1 MAKKK
6 KRRGVKVYKP
16 HSVGTILYA
25 IFGLGV
31 IACLVIFALMP
42 MFSCIK
48 EGEDTIA
55 FTGLEFLEFCF
66 RKFIGGFIPLPAQIA
81 PFEAYLSN
89 ETTNIL
95 LQNIQKFHEF
105 IEWGIG
111 AFFVLSVFWALFEVL
126 MSIFMLILGKAN
138 HPKGIKTFGWLV
150 FWFFAIGY
158 GLSYM
163 YFVFIMQIAG
173 EGLNIK
179 PDNLSLIALGAMFVS
194 ALILTIIYRICFKD
208 RIALIKNK
216 RRDDDDDYDDDDD
229 KEEEVSPQQVNPD
242 VGFAIE
248 AQPVQQQPADNGQS
262 VITIGNSA
270 YKKNVDITVANI
282 PEGIAILGSSAFA
295 NCVNLTEVNLPA
307 SLREIS
313 FNCFFNTPKLTRIN
327 YAGSVELWKTIKRG
341 SNWLTKSG
349 TKTIHCKDGQIN
361 VNPSR

>member
-1 MAKKK
+1 MAKKN

-16 HSVGTILYA
+16 HSIGTILYA
-25 IFGLGV
+25 IFGFGV

-42 MFSCIK
+42 MFSCVK
-48 EGEDTIA
+48 EGEEAIA

-66 RKFIGGFIPLPAQIA
+66 RKFIGGFITLPTQIA

-89 ETTNIL
+89 ETSNVL
-95 LQNIQKFHEF
+95 LQNIQKYHEF

-111 AFFVLSVFWALFEVL
+111 AFFVLSVIWALFEAI
-126 MSIFMLILGKAN
+126 MSLFMLILGKAN
-138 HPKGIKTFGWLV
+138 HPKGIKSFGWLV

-194 ALILTIIYRICFKD
+194 ALILTVIYHICFKD
-208 RIALIKNK
+208 RIALMKNK
-216 RRDDDDDYDDDDD
+216 RKDNDDDEDDN
-229 KEEEVSPQQVNPD
+229 EEEVAPRQVNQENNLSN
-242 VGFAIE
+242 E
-248 AQPVQQQPADNGQS
+248 AQPSSQPSVDNGQS

-295 NCVNLTEVNLPA
+295 NCVNLAEVNLPA

-361 VNPSR
+361 VNPSH

>member
-31 IACLVIFALMP
+31 IACLVLFALMP
-42 MFSCIK
+42 MFSCVK
-48 EGEDTIA
+48 EGEETIA

-66 RKFIGGFIPLPAQIA
+66 RRFIGKFVTLPAQIA
-81 PFEAYLSN
+81 PFEAHLTKETSN
-89 ETTNIL
+89 VL
-95 LQNIQKFHEF
+95 LQNIQKYHEF

-111 AFFVLSVFWALFEVL
+111 GLFALSVFWALFEVI
-126 MSIFMLILGKAN
+126 MSLIMLIFGKSN

-150 FWFFAIGY
+150 FWAFAIAY

-173 EGLNIK
+173 DGLTIN

-194 ALILTIIYRICFKD
+194 GIFLTIIYRICFKD
-208 RIALIKNK
+208 RIALMKNK
-216 RRDDDDDYDDDDD
+216 RKHHDDDDDDDDDD
-229 KEEEVSPQQVNPD
+229 EREEEVSPRQISQEQSLPQ
-242 VGFAIE
+242 E
-248 AQPVQQQPADNGQS
+248 PQPSVDNGQS

-270 YKKNVDITVANI
+270 YKKNVDITTANI

-295 NCVNLTEVNLPA
+295 NCVNLAEVNLPA

-313 FNCFFNTPKLTRIN
+313 FNCFFNTPKLTTIN
-327 YAGSVELWKTIKRG
+327 YAGTVELWKTIKRG

-361 VNPSR
+361 VNPSH